1 MSGWRGFVQNDKE
14 RIAKY
19 LDQIASETTD
29 LQQILSRSD
38 EEILRD
44 RHIVKALKYSTIV
57 IAEAIAGTL
66 QYILAKRHNV
76 VVDGYMEVF
85 KKSKE
90 HQILSD
96 ELLDRLQPFIAFRN
110 MLVHHYWR
118 VDDSVFLQNLRDG
131 REEFRA
137 FIRGISKQT

>member
-1 MSGWRGFVQNDKE
+1 MQNDKE

-66 QYILAKRHNV
+66 QYMLAKRHNV

>member
-1 MSGWRGFVQNDKE
+1 MQNDKE

-110 MLVHHYWR
+110 MLVRHYWR